1 MRRSDL
7 AARRLDRLSEDA
19 SRAYC
24 ERVFAADL
32 NGHSL
37 VSNKSIW
44 RQFPL
49 LVTNRWSVGHA
60 VLLGDALR
68 TVHFSIG
75 SGTRLA
81 FEDAIALDRAFAE
94 AGDDVPRAL
103 KVFERERRPIVE
115 KIVAAANA
123 SSYWYER
130 LAENMKLQPWQLA
143 YDYMTRSGRMTD
155 ERLRELSPKFMARV
169 DIERRRIG

>member
-1 MRRSDL
+1 
-7 AARRLDRLSEDA
+7 ARTLGGR
-19 SRAYC
+19 
-24 ERVFAADL
+24 
-32 NGHSL
+32 
-37 VSNKSIW
+37 
-44 RQFPL
+44 
-49 LVTNRWSVGHA
+49 A

-81 FEDAIALDRAFAE
+81 FEDAIALDRAFGE
-94 AGDDVPRAL
+94 AGEDVPAAL
-103 KVFERERRPIVE
+103 AAFERERRPVVE
-115 KIVAAANA
+115 KLLAAANA

-130 LAENMKLQPWQLA
+130 LPEKMALEPWQLA

-169 DIERRRIG
+169 EAERNKAE